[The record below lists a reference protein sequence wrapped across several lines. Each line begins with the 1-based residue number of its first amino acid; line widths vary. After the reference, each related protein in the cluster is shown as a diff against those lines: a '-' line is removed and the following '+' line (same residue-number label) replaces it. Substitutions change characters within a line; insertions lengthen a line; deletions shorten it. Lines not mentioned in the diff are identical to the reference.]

1 MRHLDP
7 RARCDSSYWPVL
19 PFGNS
24 LDGAGVEL
32 SEVEGLEVEVMV
44 C

>member
-1 MRHLDP
+1 MRHLGP

>member
-1 MRHLDP
+1 MRHLGP
-7 RARCDSSYWPVL
+7 RVRRDSSDWSVL
-19 PFGNS
+19 HFGYS